1 MACHNSF
8 FSSTTVYACSQLR
21 PVTYRGLCDLTH
33 VPSSSYSQIRLNRA
47 PYSRFLSCSS
57 LVASGFWREPQI
69 RWPFDSALAPL
80 LENPGIR
87 ACTVVNTSVAKAF
100 RGSETSTASHSVF
113 PSIQDIASVTP
124 SIVPRSMITVRGGN
138 DFFVGTIAA
147 SSTLT
152 VGISLASCT
161 FANSYCW
168 VSSSY
173 TVSWILV
180 CRYKSAYATPNSG
193 NFRMEG

>member
-1 MACHNSF
+1 MTCHDSF
-8 FSSTTVYACSQLR
+8 FSSAAFDACSQLR
-21 PVTYRGLCDLTH
+21 PVTYRGLFDLTH

-57 LVASGFWREPQI
+57 LVASDFWREPQI

-87 ACTVVNTSVAKAF
+87 ACTVVNTSVAKTF

-113 PSIQDIASVTP
+113 PIIQDIASVTP

-138 DFFVGTIAA
+138 DFFVVTI
-147 SSTLT
+147 SVSLTLP
-152 VGISLASCT
+152 VLFSL
-161 FANSYCW
+161 
-168 VSSSY
+168 
-173 TVSWILV
+173 
-180 CRYKSAYATPNSG
+180 
-193 NFRMEG
+193 